1 MPAAAPLPSLAPLA
15 LTMGEPAGAGG
26 ELTLMAWARRRESA
40 LPVFAAFDD
49 PQRLQTLAAGL
60 KLDVSVCVIGA
71 LAEAPQVFDQALPVM
86 PVTLAAPVTPG
97 APDAANA
104 RAVTG
109 AIDAAAAAAL
119 TGAASGVVTNPI
131 QKSVLYEAGFKDPGH
146 TEYLARLSGP
156 GVKPVMMLAGPEL
169 RTVPVTIHQSLAEAA
184 ASLTSDMIIAAG
196 RTLHAALRRD
206 FGIEKPVIA
215 AAGLN
220 PHAGEAGTL
229 GREDETVIRPAVD
242 VLNAEG
248 VDVRGPAPADTMFS
262 ARARA
267 GYDAALCMYHDQ
279 ALIPV
284 KTLDM
289 DNTVNVTL
297 GLPFVRTSPD
307 HGTALDLAGTG
318 RASPAGLIAALK
330 LAAQLAERRAV
341 SAA

>member
-1 MPAAAPLPSLAPLA
+1 MPAAGPPPLA
-15 LTMGEPAGAGG
+15 LTMGEPAGVGG
-26 ELTLMAWARRRESA
+26 ELTLMAWAARREAA

-49 PQRLQTLAAGL
+49 PARLKALAAAL
-60 KLDVSVCVIGA
+60 KLDVPVRIISGM
-71 LAEAPQVFDQALPVM
+71 AEAADVFNQALPVM
-86 PVTLAAPVTPG
+86 PVTLAAPVKAGTPG
-97 APDAANA
+97 PANA
-104 RAVTG
+104 GAVTG
-109 AIDAAAAAAL
+109 SIDAAVNAAL
-119 TGAASGVVTNPI
+119 SGAASGVVTNPI

-156 GVKPVMMLAGPEL
+156 GVRPVMMLAGPEL
-169 RTVPVTIHQSLAEAA
+169 RTVPVTIHQPLAEAA
-184 ASLTSDMIIAAG
+184 ASLTTEMIIAAG
-196 RTLHAALRRD
+196 RTLHEALKRD
-206 FGIEKPVIA
+206 FGVKAPVIA

-229 GREDETVIRPAVD
+229 GREDETVIRPAVEA
-242 VLNAEG
+242 LNAEG
-248 VDVRGPAPADTMFS
+248 FDVRGPMPADTMFS

-267 GYDAALCMYHDQ
+267 EYDAALCMYHDQ

-307 HGTALDLAGTG
+307 HGTALDIAGTG

-330 LAAQLAERRAV
+330 LAAQLAERRR
-341 SAA
+341 AAAP